1 MTIKN
6 NVGVDY
12 GFCRCSTNE
21 SKQDINRQV
30 KELTEAGIDRN
41 NIYLEWEHGQAAVKK
56 ELNKLLEVVKAGDSI
71 YTTEVSRLTRSTKQL
86 CELLDIIQ
94 EKQIRLVILGSITV
108 DCRDGHLDPMTKAF
122 LQMAGVFAEV
132 EVSMIRARVKS
143 GVENARA
150 KGKTLGR
157 PKTTKENIP
166 EVFYKHYP
174 LFKSKAINK
183 GEFCRLCGFTYATI
197 DKYLR
202 IVEAK

>member
-1 MTIKN
+1 MTEIIKTAI
-6 NVGVDY
+6 DY

-21 SKQDINRQV
+21 KQQDINRQV
-30 KELTEAGIDRN
+30 KELTDAGVNRD
-41 NIYLEWEHGQAAVKK
+41 NIYLEWEHGDAACKK
-56 ELNKLLEVVKAGDSI
+56 ELNKLLDVVAPGDSI

-86 CELLDIIQ
+86 CELLEIIQ
-94 EKQIRLVILGSITV
+94 AKQIRLVILGSITV
-108 DCRDGHLDPMTKAF
+108 DCRDGKIDPMTKAF

-132 EVSMIRARVKS
+132 ELSMIRARVKS
-143 GVENARA
+143 GVDNARA

-157 PKTTKENIP
+157 PRTTKETIP

-174 LFKSKAINK
+174 LFKTKAINK